1 MMVSAVIP
9 AGGKGERMG
18 AGFNKLFLK
27 VGGEEII
34 SRTIAVFDSSPDID
48 EIIVVAA
55 DTDREQIC
63 KIIEKKDFQT
73 KIVIA
78 EGGTSRQESVYNGL
92 LKASGDISLIHD
104 GARCLVTHT
113 DIKAVIDG
121 VREYGA
127 AAVGVTVTDTLKH
140 IDDNGNIVST
150 IDREKTVHIF
160 TPQGFYTNDIIELH
174 NKAKADGIAV
184 TDDCSIL
191 ESYGRTVRFI
201 NGSDENIKV
210 TTPKDIELCEEI
222 LRRRNSK

>member
-1 MMVSAVIP
+1 MVSAVIP

-121 VREYGA
+121 VKECGA

-160 TPQGFYTNDIIELH
+160 TPQGLYTNDIIELH
-174 NKAKADGIAV
+174 NNAKTDGIAV
-184 TDDCSIL
+184 TDHCSI
-191 ESYGRTVRFI
+191 F
-201 NGSDENIKV
+201 
-210 TTPKDIELCEEI
+210 
-222 LRRRNSK
+222 